1 MAERAAATL
10 KFRPTVTF
18 EGPVRTLVSPAV
30 APDLLAVLGEA
41 LSNASR
47 HAEASTVE
55 VVLRAGKDVVLTVAD
70 DGKGMP
76 ANAVESGLEN
86 IRQRADRHDGEFQIE
101 SSAGSGTRLRWAVP
115 VRHAAI

>member
-1 MAERAAATL
+1 MPPSTL

-47 HAEASTVE
+47 HAQAAHGRRSCWRPAT
-55 VVLRAGKDVVLTVAD
+55 RSRSPSRD
-70 DGKGMP
+70 DGKGLP
-76 ANAVESGLEN
+76 ENVVESGLGN
-86 IRQRADRHDGEFQIE
+86 IRQRAERHGGSFEIVTAPGDGATLLW
-101 SSAGSGTRLRWAVP
+101 SVP
-115 VRHAAI
+115 VTTG